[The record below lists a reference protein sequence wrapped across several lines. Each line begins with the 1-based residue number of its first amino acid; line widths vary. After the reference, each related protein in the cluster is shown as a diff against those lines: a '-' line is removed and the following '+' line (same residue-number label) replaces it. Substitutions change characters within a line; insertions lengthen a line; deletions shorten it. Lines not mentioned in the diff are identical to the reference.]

1 MKNSFWAFK
10 STCVW
15 TFSLD
20 VLRRTGWVISPLKLT
35 AHIKNSHSCPKPFK
49 KKENLNCDVF
59 LLLIDE
65 SIDLVICRSKDVLT
79 SRLNSWMKS
88 ESERNP
94 ARMNFSLRTGLST
107 RRNNNIEMSKTHLCV
122 NFRLQK
128 NVHFLDKFWFSKAAG
143 TEFILTDYFEVNKK
157 KRKVNGH

>member
-1 MKNSFWAFK
+1 M
-10 STCVW
+10 
-15 TFSLD
+15 
-20 VLRRTGWVISPLKLT
+20 
-35 AHIKNSHSCPKPFK
+35 
-49 KKENLNCDVF
+49 F

-79 SRLNSWMKS
+79 SRLDFWMKS

-94 ARMNFSLRTGLST
+94 ARMNFNLRTGLST

-128 NVHFLDKFWFSKAAG
+128 NFHFLDKFLFSKVAG
-143 TEFILTDYFEVNKK
+143 TEFTDRLF
-157 KRKVNGH
+157 